1 MCVMKALIIYDSV
14 FGNTEE
20 LAQAMAGVLAAA
32 GEVEAKRA
40 GEAGRSD
47 LEGVDLLVVGSPTR
61 KFSATPATMQFLKG
75 LAPDALQRVRV
86 AAFDTRV
93 DVAQENN
100 RFLSF
105 LVKLFGYAAEPIA
118 KQLEKKGG
126 ERATEPAGFFVGGTE
141 GPITEGERERAEAW
155 ARSLVAE

>member
-1 MCVMKALIIYDSV
+1 MKALIIYDSV
-14 FGNTEE
+14 FGNTEQ
-20 LAQAMAGVLAAA
+20 LAQAIAGVLASA

-40 GEAGRSD
+40 GEVSRSD
-47 LEGVDLLVVGSPTR
+47 LDGVDLLVVGSPTR
-61 KFSATPATMQFLKG
+61 KFSATPETTRFLKG

-93 DVAQENN
+93 DIAASNN
-100 RFLSF
+100 RFLSL

-126 ERATEPAGFFVGGTE
+126 ERAADPAGFFVGGTE
-141 GPITEGERERAEAW
+141 GPITEGERGRAEEW
-155 ARSLVAE
+155 ARSLVEQ

>member
-1 MCVMKALIIYDSV
+1 MGVMKALVIYDSV
-14 FGNTEE
+14 FGNTEK
-20 LAQAMAGVLAAA
+20 LAQAIAGVLASS
-32 GEVEAKRA
+32 GEVEAKRV
-40 GEAGRSD
+40 GEVSRSD
-47 LEGVDLLVVGSPTR
+47 LDGLDLLVVGSPTR
-61 KFSATPATMQFLKG
+61 KFTATPATKQFLRG

-93 DVAQENN
+93 DIAAENN

-118 KQLEKKGG
+118 KLLEKKGG
-126 ERATEPAGFFVGGTE
+126 EAAAEPAGFFVGGTE

-155 ARSLVAE
+155 ARSLVAG

>member
-1 MCVMKALIIYDSV
+1 MSVMKTLVIYDSV

-20 LAQAMAGVLAAA
+20 LAQAIAGVLASS
-32 GEVEAKRA
+32 GEVQAKRV
-40 GEAGRSD
+40 GEVGRSD

-61 KFSATPATMQFLKG
+61 KFTATPATKQFIKG

-93 DVAQENN
+93 DVAAVDNG
-100 RFLSF
+100 FLSF

-126 ERATEPAGFFVGGTE
+126 EPAAAPAGFFVGGTE
-141 GPITEGERERAEAW
+141 GPITEGERGRAEAW